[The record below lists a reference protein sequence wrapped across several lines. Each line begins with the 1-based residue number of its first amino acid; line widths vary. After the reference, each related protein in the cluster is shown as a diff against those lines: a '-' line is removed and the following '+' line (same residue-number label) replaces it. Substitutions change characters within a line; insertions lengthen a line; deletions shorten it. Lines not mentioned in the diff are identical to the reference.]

1 MFSKN
6 SRYRKQPFAVT
17 IDPRGRRL
25 KSVTLRATP
34 ETGGTFL
41 HTIAEGDR
49 LDHLAYKY
57 YKAPKKWWRIIDA
70 NQEFCSPLDLLG
82 AGVLK
87 CGRIPLGHDDETG
100 EPPWSV
106 LAGKLAILVGVVTY
120 RFEDNVQLTEDTQ
133 TVAGESIPVAGQS
146 YERAVI
152 IEYNSLTIS
161 EEMLTAAISSSG
173 FIAGTPENRGRIG
186 KQIIIPP
193 DGPA

>member
-41 HTIAEGDR
+41 HTITEGDR

-57 YKAPKKWWRIIDA
+57 YKAPKKWWRIVDA
-70 NQEFCSPLDLLG
+70 NQEFFSPLDLLG

-106 LAGKLAILVGVVTY
+106 LAKKLAALVGVVAY
-120 RFEDNVQLTEDTQ
+120 RFEDNVRLTEDTQ

-152 IEYNSLTIS
+152 IDYNSLTIS
-161 EEMLTAAISSSG
+161 EEELTAAISSSG

-186 KQIIIPP
+186 RQIIIPP